1 MITTVLVD
9 DHRLFSD
16 GLEKLLND
24 TKQFNVIKKFDAGT
38 TLLQSIHE
46 LQFDL
51 LLIDIEMKGLDGFE
65 TIRRLK
71 LINGINFKIVILS
84 MHEELVYKKEA
95 YEIGVNGHICKTI
108 NETSLVDNLVKIMNN
123 QVYTIESAP
132 LDKVKSLLSKQEIKV
147 LKLISQGRNSHEI
160 SQELS
165 ISTLT
170 VKVHRRNILRKLNAN
185 NSAESI
191 NIAISKGLF

>member
-16 GLEKLLND
+16 GLEKLLNG
-24 TKQFNVIKKFDAGT
+24 TEQFDVIKKFDTGIK
-38 TLLQSIHE
+38 LLQSIHD

-71 LINGINFKIVILS
+71 LIERVKFKIVLLS
-84 MHEELVYKKEA
+84 MHEDFVYKKEGR
-95 YEIGVNGHICKTI
+95 EIGVNGHICKSI
-108 NETSLVDNLVKIMNN
+108 NEISLVDSLLKIMND
-123 QVYTIESAP
+123 QQYTLESEP
-132 LDKVKSLLSKQEIKV
+132 SEKGKSLLSKQEIKV
-147 LKLISQGRNSHEI
+147 LKLISQGKNSHEI
-160 SQELS
+160 SQELL

-191 NIAISKGLF
+191 NIAMSKGLI

>member
-1 MITTVLVD
+1 MIDTVLVD

-24 TKQFNVIKKFDAGT
+24 SRQFNVVNKFDNGVK
-38 TLLQSIHE
+38 LLQSIGD
-46 LQFDL
+46 LKFDL

-71 LINGINFKIVILS
+71 LNNDVTFKIVLLS
-84 MHEELVYKKEA
+84 MHEEMVYKKEA
-95 YEIGVNGHICKTI
+95 FDIGVDGHICKSI
-108 NETSLVDNLVKIMNN
+108 NEKSLVETLVSIMNN
-123 QVYTIESAP
+123 QEFTIDLEP
-132 LDKVKSLLSKQEIKV
+132 IDKTRALLSKQEIRV
-147 LKLISQGRNSHEI
+147 LKLISQGKSSAEI
-160 SQELS
+160 SLELS

-185 NSAESI
+185 NSAECI